1 MRVISFYGSVS
12 SSSLVVIFISKKSVF
27 AQTSKKK
34 YLKAF
39 VTVRKAISVNPFK
52 KLKDVGETLHEEKN
66 SNVAI
71 IRFKRA
77 GIARG

>member
-12 SSSLVVIFISKKSVF
+12 SSSLVLIFISKKSVF
-27 AQTSKKK
+27 AETSKKK

-52 KLKDVGETLHEEKN
+52 KLKDVG
-66 SNVAI
+66 
-71 IRFKRA
+71 
-77 GIARG
+77 